1 MSVSATYQ
9 GISYQL
15 EEVGNGE
22 WRWSFTP
29 PIGARQTG
37 RVVGGSAWAAVVARR
52 AIEVWRLMNPAA
64 TAA

>member
-1 MSVSATYQ
+1 MRVSATYQ

-15 EEVGNGE
+15 EEVASGE

-29 PIGARQTG
+29 PVGVGKTG

-52 AIEVWRLMNPAA
+52 AIEVWRLMNPTA